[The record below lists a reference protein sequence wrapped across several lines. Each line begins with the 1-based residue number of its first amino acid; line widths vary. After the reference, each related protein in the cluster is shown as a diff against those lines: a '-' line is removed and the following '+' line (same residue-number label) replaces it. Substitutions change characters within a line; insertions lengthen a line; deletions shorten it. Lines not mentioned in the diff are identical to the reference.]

1 MTSPDISACR
11 DLFRTHATS
20 VLFVTSQ
27 LRPRELKMAHG
38 LRRLGWRVG
47 LIYYEWTPFDPQ
59 AYFDFCVT
67 AGSADEAH
75 QLAKQLSPRICHVF
89 SGAIDDLVLEFCRRK
104 PAPVVIDLNDV
115 FAPSLFDYCHE
126 RFEPTR
132 EALLLADGFCA
143 RDLQVKSAE
152 HADGFRVPP
161 HMIFFPEYCWNTAPR
176 AGSPEPQARS
186 DEVHVVSV
194 GTFSLETQGMYDSCY
209 LRLAKTLIGQGI
221 HFHIYPHWAYRR
233 DHAGSPHA
241 NFEKDFADFLALQR
255 VSPYLHLHD
264 SLPIDELGKVLPR
277 YDFGLVSGGAAEFG
291 QKLGFYYPAYLE
303 TCYSGRIADYLDAR
317 LPILINQEVKFDYW
331 LLHRY
336 GLCIDLKGAL
346 KPGFRD
352 RLLEI
357 KRSPQQRARM
367 EHAAKKLS
375 VDANA
380 ARLAVFYEQV
390 TASGV
395 LGIVDA
401 QMPVPVAIREEP
413 PAANVAEH
421 TVAAAVRAGSR
432 TPLAIVLKEKIRWA
446 SPRVAKI
453 VLPYRAIRIFE
464 FRLHNALQEIQANT
478 STIAN
483 LQAQVGTQQQVAT
496 QHCARMEALEREK
509 TGLISDVADLERRAT
524 TLSANLSAAEQARAA
539 LNDEVKGLQ
548 QVNEALHA
556 QISHLQQDNAAL
568 SEDNQR
574 LSHDALGFSGQV
586 QTLTQTKAILNADV
600 LELEK
605 GKAVLRDVVSRL
617 EQAGA
622 ELSARVAGLEQ
633 DNVELSARIAVSE
646 EHKATLKASLLAL
659 EQEKV
664 ATGARITELE
674 RERSDL
680 IVHVGSLTRERGELG
695 AQVSAMQQERAKFAA
710 NAEGLLRE
718 NAVLQARLEGL
729 EGIRGALSDSVA
741 SLEQD
746 KAGLRAQVA
755 GLEADKATL
764 TGLIAGFE
772 EDKQVLNGQIA
783 RSKEAGAALGAQLA
797 TLGEERTGLQ
807 SRVDELK
814 RDNAA
819 LQAELA
825 KLGNEAGEFA
835 RRVHVLSNEKFL
847 LQQETRWGKMSIN
860 EIAGVLNWPEVLN
873 DVERT
878 NGFVDF
884 IRVLGLFSGESA
896 LPDRPSACWDLL
908 ALKNYDQLLTY
919 GYNNFKRTI
928 GNNYFNFLVQKGDP
942 QLAALEQLLPRDV
955 LGRCASEA
963 AALGDDPG
971 FPGPDQLTYKY
982 FVLLLWEYAK
992 TVDVKHLNQGLAEPS
1007 EGNPLVVASGGRCI
1021 SQDLANSLIE
1031 YCSIGESVAFQAV
1044 ERVLEIGGGYGR
1056 TAYVLLALNPHVK
1069 FTMVDIP
1076 PALYLAQ
1083 RYLSSVFKER
1093 RVFRAREFSRYQE
1106 VREELEAASI
1116 VFLMPHQLAL
1126 MPRRHFDLSL
1136 NISSFG
1142 EMDAKQVAWYFK
1154 QLARV
1159 TGAFF
1164 YLKQWRS
1171 SNNVFD
1177 GVVLN
1182 QRDYPIPK
1190 KWAEVYSRPC
1200 RVQTEFFEALYRVSK
1215 P

>member
-11 DLFRTHATS
+11 DLFGTHATS

-38 LRRLGWRVG
+38 LRRLGWKVG
-47 LIYYEWTPFDPQ
+47 LIYYKWTPFDPQ
-59 AYFDFCVT
+59 EYFDFCVT

-75 QLAKQLSPRICHVF
+75 ELARQLSPRICHVF

-104 PAPVVIDLNDV
+104 PAPIVIDLNDV
-115 FAPSLFDYCHE
+115 FTPSLFDYCHE

-152 HADGFRVPP
+152 HADGFRLPP
-161 HMIFFPEYCWNTAPR
+161 HMILFPEYCWNTAAK
-176 AGSPEPQARS
+176 AGPTEPPARS

-209 LRLAKTLIGQGI
+209 LRLATTLIGQRI

-264 SLPIDELGKVLPR
+264 SLPIDELAKVLPR

-291 QKLGFYYPAYLE
+291 QKLGFYHPAYLE

-331 LLHRY
+331 LLRRY
-336 GLCIDLKGAL
+336 GICIDLKGAL
-346 KPGFRD
+346 GPDFRD

-380 ARLAVFYEQV
+380 SRLAVFYVQV
-390 TASGV
+390 MAAGAP
-395 LGIVDA
+395 GIDA
-401 QMPVPVAIREEP
+401 QTPVPAPIRAEP
-413 PAANVAEH
+413 PSAHAVEP
-421 TVAAAVRAGSR
+421 AAAAILRAGSR
-432 TPLAIVLKEKIRWA
+432 KPLTMVLKEKIRWT
-446 SPRVAKI
+446 SPRLAKI

-483 LQAQVGTQQQVAT
+483 LQAEVGNQQQSAM
-496 QHCARMEALEREK
+496 QHGARVQALEEEK
-509 TGLISDVADLERRAT
+509 AGLVSRIADLEQQAK
-524 TLSANLSAAEQARAA
+524 TLSADLSGAKHATAA
-539 LNDEVKGLQ
+539 LNGEVQGLQ
-548 QVNEALHA
+548 QVNEDLHA
-556 QISHLQQDNAAL
+556 QISHLQHDNAAL

-574 LSHDALGFSGQV
+574 LSRDALGYRGQV
-586 QTLTQTKAILNADV
+586 QALAQTKAILDADV

-605 GKAVLRDVVSRL
+605 GNAALRDVVSRL

-622 ELSARVAGLEQ
+622 QLSARIAGLEQ
-633 DNVELSARIAVSE
+633 D
-646 EHKATLKASLLAL
+646 
-659 EQEKV
+659 KV

-674 RERSDL
+674 HEKSGL
-680 IVHVGSLTRERGELG
+680 IVQVGSLTRERGELD
-695 AQVSAMQQERAKFAA
+695 AQVSAMQQERGKFAA
-710 NAEGLLRE
+710 NVEVLSRQKAI
-718 NAVLQARLEGL
+718 LQARLEGL
-729 EGIRGALSDSVA
+729 EGIRGALSGSVA

-746 KAGLRAQVA
+746 KAGFRTQVA
-755 GLEADKATL
+755 GLEADKAIL
-764 TGLIAGFE
+764 TGLIAGLE
-772 EDKQVLNGQIA
+772 EDKQNLSGRIA
-783 RSKEAGAALGAQLA
+783 VSEEASAALGAQLA
-797 TLGEERTGLQ
+797 TLGEQGIRLQ
-807 SRVDELK
+807 SRIDDLR

-825 KLGNEAGEFA
+825 KLGNEAGELA

-860 EIAGVLNWPEVLN
+860 DIAGVLNWPEVLN

-884 IRVLGLFSGESA
+884 IRVLGLFSGESE

-908 ALKNYDQLLTY
+908 SLKNYDQLLTY

-928 GNNYFNFLVQKGDP
+928 GNNYFNFLVQQGDP

-982 FVLLLWEYAK
+982 FVLLLWEYARA
-992 TVDVKHLNQGLAEPS
+992 VDVKHFNQGLAEPG

-1031 YCSIGESVAFQAV
+1031 YCSISESVPFEAV

-1056 TAYVLLALNPHVK
+1056 TAYVVLALNPHVK

-1116 VFLMPHQLAL
+1116 AFLMPHQLAL
-1126 MPRRHFDLSL
+1126 IPRRHFDLSL

-1142 EMDAKQVAWYFK
+1142 EMDAKQVAWYFR

-1182 QRDYPIPK
+1182 QGDYPIPK

-1200 RVQTEFFEALYRVSK
+1200 RVQTEFFEALYRVNK